1 MENTLQN
8 NHKNLATCIHLLSFG
23 KWLFPLGNFILPI
36 LLWMMNSK
44 NSNYV
49 DHHGKQVINFQLSM
63 TLYSIALTIIGIII
77 LIIAFASGGIDF
89 IEGLDRMDN
98 HTFPFHE
105 DMGIF
110 ATMIGVGIL
119 FGGALIMICVIDLVY
134 TIKGAMQ
141 ANDGVLFKYPLT
153 IPFLSTKTESNNSTI

>member
-1 MENTLQN
+1 MEHSIQN
-8 NHKNLATCIHLLSFG
+8 NHRNLSTCMHLLSFG

-36 LLWMMNSK
+36 LLWMVNSK
-44 NSNYV
+44 KSNYI

-63 TLYSIALTIIGIII
+63 TLYSIVLAIIAAII
-77 LIIAFASGGIDF
+77 LVVALSSGGIDL
-89 IEGLDRMDN
+89 IQRMDGN
-98 HTFPFHE
+98 EFPFSE
-105 DMGIF
+105 DMEIF

-119 FGGALIMICVIDLVY
+119 FGGALLLLGIIDLVY

-153 IPFLSTKTESNNSTI
+153 IPFLSTTAESHKTTT

>member
-8 NHKNLATCIHLLSFG
+8 NHRNLATCLHLLSFG

-36 LLWMMNSK
+36 LLWMVNSK
-44 NSNYV
+44 KSDFV

-63 TLYSIALTIIGIII
+63 TLYSIALAVIAAII
-77 LIIAFASGGIDF
+77 LVVAFASGGIEF
-89 IEGLDRMDN
+89 LEGLDRMDGDEWM
-98 HTFPFHE
+98 HGEH
-105 DMGIF
+105 MGIF

-119 FGGALIMICVIDLVY
+119 FGGALLLIGIVDLVY
-134 TIKGAMQ
+134 TIRGAMQ

-153 IPFLSTKTESNNSTI
+153 VPFLSTKTESNNTTT